1 MIESKRYIAICLK
14 RFNNKKKS
22 YMKSSIKNYYEIF
35 LIWINEKMKKKNSAL
50 TFSCFFF
57 WKIHMGFLFTRKLT
71 MLKNGHDNL
80 SLLDTCVSECL
91 FSLPDLQSTCATMS
105 QLFILEFQ
113 KVPKEQTISVQWHSA
128 PFHA

>member
-1 MIESKRYIAICLK
+1 MRYFL
-14 RFNNKKKS
+14 
-22 YMKSSIKNYYEIF
+22 YDLMK
-35 LIWINEKMKKKNSAL
+35 KMKKKKFRFNIL
-50 TFSCFFF
+50 MGFFF
-57 WKIHMGFLFTRKLT
+57 WKIHMGFLFTRKLI

-113 KVPKEQTISVQWHSA
+113 KVPKEQTISVQWHAA